1 MKKFSNDGYWAVS
14 VFAAVALGSLLAVAG
29 EDPRPEPAPAGGTAP
44 QAPSVL
50 MVSLEKFKQQCA
62 DPSKSEIQR
71 APQDIK
77 LVCRNHEVTWLAAA
91 PGEVPLKSVRTV
103 STAVISDKFRVAEVS
118 KNVDVV
124 QAAGSCQRFQEVIEQ
139 YAVEVPVTCEQVLHD
154 KVQAEDLCQNAI
166 DESKD
171 KNESAVQVAATGR
184 FIDTCAHLS
193 IVQK

>member
-1 MKKFSNDGYWAVS
+1 MKKMSNDGYWAVS
-14 VFAAVALGSLLAVAG
+14 VFAAVALSSLLAIAG
-29 EDPRPEPAPAGGTAP
+29 DEPRPDPAPAGGAEP

-50 MVSLEKFKQQCA
+50 TVSLEKFKQQCA
-62 DPSKSEIQR
+62 DPNKSEVQR

-118 KNVDVV
+118 KNVDVI
-124 QAAGSCQRFQEVIEQ
+124 QAAGSCQRFQEVVEQ

-154 KVQAEDLCQNAI
+154 KVHVEDLCQNAI
-166 DESKD
+166 DDSKD
-171 KNESAVQVAATGR
+171 KNESAVQASATGR
-184 FIDTCAHLS
+184 FIDTCSNLS
-193 IVQK
+193 IIQK

>member
-1 MKKFSNDGYWAVS
+1 MKKISNDGYWAVS
-14 VFAAVALGSLLAVAG
+14 VFAAVALSSLLAVAG
-29 EDPRPEPAPAGGTAP
+29 EGPRPEPAPAGGAAP

-50 MVSLEKFKQQCA
+50 TVSLEKFKQQCA

-91 PGEVPLKSVRTV
+91 PGEIPLKSVRTV
-103 STAVISDKFRVAEVS
+103 STTVISDKFRVAEVS
-118 KNVDVV
+118 KNVDVI

-154 KVQAEDLCQNAI
+154 KVEAEDLCQNAI

-184 FIDTCAHLS
+184 VIDTCAQLS
-193 IVQK
+193 IIQK

>member
-1 MKKFSNDGYWAVS
+1 MKKMSNDGYWAVS
-14 VFAAVALGSLLAVAG
+14 VFATVALSSLLAVAG
-29 EDPRPEPAPAGGTAP
+29 DEPRPDAPAGTTAP

-62 DPSKSEIQR
+62 DPNKSEVQR

-77 LVCRNHEVTWLAAA
+77 LVCRNHEVTWLAAS
-91 PGEVPLKSVRTV
+91 PGEVPLKTVRTV

-118 KNVDVV
+118 KNVDVI
-124 QAAGSCQRFQEVIEQ
+124 QAAGSCQRFQEVVEQ

-154 KVQAEDLCQNAI
+154 KIQVEDLCQNAI
-166 DESKD
+166 DDSKD

-184 FIDTCAHLS
+184 FIDTCSNLS